1 MSSSHRPVTPSSPT
15 VFQAKLV
22 VAIAIVLGLLLAG
35 AGAFFFSQ
43 AKWGR
48 YNPLSFDGLI
58 LAVVSFVSG
67 AVTIA
72 CCSLFFTEPRP
83 GRVATLAVSYLN
95 LVLCGLGCVFL
106 VQNPDLIRSHV
117 VLVMVCVTWLFLNIL
132 LAIFMHHPA
141 VAAKCQGREH
151 GGVMGSGT
159 SVEPSVLK
167 SRPLTTLF
175 VRALSAVFFC
185 VGLAALFLGAWLVH
199 TTADGG
205 RYSGVGRLF
214 GLWFLAIGGA
224 NTVCTLLY
232 FIYPK
237 VGKYL
242 LVALALLNLLF
253 LLLSNAVL

>member
-1 MSSSHRPVTPSSPT
+1 MSRSQKHVTSLSPAICE
-15 VFQAKLV
+15 AKVLV
-22 VAIAIVLGLLLAG
+22 ATALVMGVLIAG
-35 AGAFFFSQ
+35 AGVFFFSQ
-43 AKWGR
+43 ATWGR

-95 LVLCGLGCVFL
+95 LVLCGLGFFFF
-106 VQNPDLIRSHV
+106 VQNPDWRRSHV
-117 VLVMVCVTWLFLNIL
+117 GLVMVCVPWLFLNIL

-151 GGVMGSGT
+151 GGVMGSGI

-185 VGLAALFLGAWLVH
+185 VGLAGLFLGAWLVH

-253 LLLSNAVL
+253 LLLSYEVL